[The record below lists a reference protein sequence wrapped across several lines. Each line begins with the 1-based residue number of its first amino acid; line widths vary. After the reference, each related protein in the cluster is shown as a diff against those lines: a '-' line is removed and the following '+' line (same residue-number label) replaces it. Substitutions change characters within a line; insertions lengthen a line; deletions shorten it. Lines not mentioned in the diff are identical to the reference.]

1 MDIRTQ
7 TLANGLELATISMPY
22 AHSISLGIWVKA
34 GARDEQQDE
43 TGIAHFLEHMA
54 FKGTS
59 GRTAAQIASEIENVG
74 GFMNAY
80 TSREETAYYIS
91 LLPDEMALGVEL
103 LCDILTDSQLPA
115 HEIERER
122 GVIIQEIG
130 QSADTPDDAVFEQF
144 NTASFGRHTLG
155 NSILGT
161 TESVSRFSRDDLN
174 AFMDRYYGAGQMMF
188 CAAGNL
194 SHDSLVDMVTERL
207 GTLKDASHPRRHA
220 PVWQAGEQI
229 DARALEQCH
238 IVFGLSAPKASSAE
252 RYALFLLSNIYGGG
266 MSSRLFQQV
275 REERG
280 LCYSIFS
287 FSQLLS
293 DSGVFGVYAGTSQS
307 QLDEMLTVATGALVD
322 CTNSITEEELAR
334 AKQQL
339 KAASLMR
346 RDSVSG
352 MMESTARQLILFGE
366 VLDRDKLIADIDNV
380 SRAQVMEAAANLL
393 SGSQP
398 SVALTGPHQG
408 FQGQGWLADRLS
420 A

>member
-1 MDIRTQ
+1 MEIKTQ
-7 TLANGLELATISMPY
+7 TLANGLELATVSMPY
-22 AHSISLGIWVKA
+22 AHSLSLGIWVKA

-59 GRTAAQIASEIENVG
+59 SRNAAQIASEIESVG

-80 TSREETAYYIS
+80 TSREETAYFIS
-91 LLPDEMALGVEL
+91 LLPDDMPLGVEL
-103 LCDILTDSQLPA
+103 LCDILTDSQLPT

-130 QSADTPDDAVFEQF
+130 QSVDTPDDAVFEQF
-144 NTASFGRHTLG
+144 NLASFGTHSLG

-161 TESVSRFSRDDLN
+161 TESVSGFSQRDLKG
-174 AFMDRYYGAGQMMF
+174 FMDRYYGAGQMMF

-194 SHDSLVDMVTERL
+194 SHDALAEMVESRL
-207 GTLKDASHPRRHA
+207 GKVKNAQSPSRKA
-220 PVWQAGEQI
+220 PIWQAGEMI
-229 DARALEQCH
+229 DSRALEQCH
-238 IVFGLSAPKASSAE
+238 IVFGLSAPQASSAQ

-293 DSGVFGVYAGTSQS
+293 DNGVFGVYAGTSEH
-307 QLDEMLTVATGALVD
+307 QLNEMLTVATAALWD
-322 CTNSITEEELAR
+322 CTHSITDDELAR

-346 RDSVSG
+346 RDSVNG

-366 VLDRDKLIADIDNV
+366 VLDRDKLIADIDAV
-380 SRAQVMEAAANLL
+380 SIQQVMDVAAELITN
-393 SGSQP
+393 SQP
-398 SVALTGPHQG
+398 SVALTGPSNS
-408 FQGQGWLADRLS
+408 FKGQGWLSDRLS

>member
-1 MDIRTQ
+1 MEIKTQ
-7 TLANGLELATISMPY
+7 TLANGLELATVTMPY

-34 GARDEQQDE
+34 GARDESQNE

-59 GRTAAQIASEIENVG
+59 TRNAAQIASEIESVG

-80 TSREETAYYIS
+80 TSREETAYFIS
-91 LLPDEMALGVEL
+91 LLPDEMPLGVEL
-103 LCDILTDSQLPA
+103 LCDILTDSQLPS

-130 QSADTPDDAVFEQF
+130 QSVDTPDDAVFEHF
-144 NTASFGRHTLG
+144 NAASFGRHSLG

-161 TESVSRFSRDDLN
+161 TDSVSGFSQADLK
-174 AFMDRYYGAGQMMF
+174 AFMDRYYGSGQMMF

-194 SHDSLVDMVTERL
+194 SHDSLAMMVGERL
-207 GTLKDASHPRRHA
+207 GRLKNAQSPSRKA
-220 PVWQAGEQI
+220 PVWQAGEKI
-229 DARALEQCH
+229 DERPLEQSH
-238 IVFGLSAPKASSAE
+238 FVFGLSAPSASSAQ

-293 DSGVFGVYAGTSQS
+293 DNGVFGVYAGTSES
-307 QLDEMLTVATGALVD
+307 QLNEMLTVATAALGD
-322 CTNSITEEELAR
+322 CTHSITDDELAR

-366 VLDRDKLIADIDNV
+366 VLDRDKLIADIDAV
-380 SRAQVMEAAANLL
+380 SKQEVMDIAAELIK
-393 SGSQP
+393 SSKP
-398 SVALTGPHQG
+398 SIALTGPGRSFKGH
-408 FQGQGWLADRLS
+408 GWLSDRLC

>member
-7 TLANGLELATISMPY
+7 TLANGLEVATISMPF

-34 GARDEQQDE
+34 GARDELEGE

-59 GRTAAQIASEIENVG
+59 DRTAAQIASDIENVG

-80 TSREETAYYIS
+80 TSREETAYFIR
-91 LLPDEMALGVEL
+91 LLPDEVALGVDL

-130 QSADTPDDAVFEQF
+130 QSADTPDDVVFEQF
-144 NTASFGRHTLG
+144 NAASYGRHTLG

-161 TESVSRFSRDDLN
+161 TQSVSGFSRDDLGT
-174 AFMDRYYGAGQMMF
+174 FMDRYYGAGQMMF

-194 SHDSLVDMVTERL
+194 SHDRLVDMVAERL
-207 GTLKDASHPRRHA
+207 GTLKDATHPDRQA

-229 DARALEQCH
+229 DGRPLEQCH

-293 DSGVFGVYAGTSQS
+293 DNGVFGVYAGTSEN
-307 QLDEMLTVATGALVD
+307 QLDEMLTVSTAALAD
-322 CTNSITEEELAR
+322 CTYSITDEELAR

-346 RDSVSG
+346 RDSVGG

-380 SRAQVMEAAANLL
+380 TKQQVMDAAANLL

-398 SVALTGPHQG
+398 SVALTGPHSS
-408 FQGQGWLADRLS
+408 FQGHGWLADRLS
-420 A
+420 G